1 MVYNIFEGGPMVFKG
16 VSKVTNTRTIEEAE
30 KIIDKVFKGLG
41 LKPDKA
47 KIDSK
52 DVHGWAI
59 KRGSAIVY
67 IFLNENKYINTLR
80 IVSPLLYLP
89 KKRQN
94 AFLRKCLEYN
104 YYFINCA
111 LGLNEDLI
119 FLVEERPLTGLDP
132 EEVEYIINNLSRI
145 ADRIDNELARKYDAQ
160 MYRLE

>member
-1 MVYNIFEGGPMVFKG
+1 MVFKG
-16 VSKVTNTRTIEEAE
+16 VRKVTNLGTIEEAE

-41 LKPDKA
+41 LKPEEA
-47 KIDSK
+47 KIDNP
-52 DVHGWAI
+52 DLIGWAV

-67 IFLNENKYINTLR
+67 IFINENKYINTLR
-80 IVSPLLYLP
+80 IVSPLIYVP

-94 AFLRKCLEYN
+94 EFLRRCLEYN

-111 LGLNEDLI
+111 LGLNDDLI

-145 ADRIDNELARKYDAQ
+145 ADRIDNELAKEYNAQ
-160 MYRLE
+160 MYVLE